1 MIEKSNSIR
10 WNYRVVGKTASDF
23 RKTCDTKPTIALLEE
38 VKTVFHDRKTQ
49 KRIEH
54 YIERFNE
61 IAKLRDDDYYEF
73 EKKHNQLLNKVW
85 DFFDSYGIL
94 IY

>member
-1 MIEKSNSIR
+1 M
-10 WNYRVVGKTASDF
+10 YRVVGQTAIEF
-23 RKTCDTKPTIALLEE
+23 RKSYDTEPTIELLKE

-61 IAKLRDDDYYEF
+61 IAKLRNDNYYEF

>member
-1 MIEKSNSIR
+1 MIEKSNSYR
-10 WNYRVVGKTASDF
+10 WMYRVVGKTASDF
-23 RKTCDTKPTIALLEE
+23 RKSYDTKPTIALLKE

-61 IAKLRDDDYYEF
+61 IAKLKDEDYDLF
-73 EKKHNQLLNKVW
+73 LSKHNRLLDKVW
-85 DFFDSYGIL
+85 DFSIHTEY
-94 IY
+94 